1 MRQAAIPM
9 KPGVFLLIITFMI
22 FLPTFGQNKMI
33 RSKQGN
39 ENSNLQQPLPS
50 QDEWWKLFKDPILD
64 SLIIKAVNKNYD
76 VRIAIRKIEMAKSK
90 LRVDRSPYY
99 PSIDLTVNYAPE
111 KSSLSADKKTSSN
124 GTEQRHLI

>member
-22 FLPTFGQNKMI
+22 LHPGFGQNKMI
-33 RSKQGN
+33 RSKQEN

-64 SLIIKAVNKNYD
+64 SLIIKAVNRNYD
-76 VRIAIRKIEMAKSK
+76 GTGLQSVKSK
-90 LRVDRSPYY
+90 WQNR
-99 PSIDLTVNYAPE
+99 N
-111 KSSLSADKKTSSN
+111 
-124 GTEQRHLI
+124 